1 MSTTA
6 SEEETSSL
14 TGIMSEHEQLMWD
27 MEKDPWLNPNGTGLV
42 LLDKPVDMEHF
53 TARIRHA
60 VAQEPALTQRVK
72 EASTPL
78 GRHSWAPDAD
88 FDLDRHLHHRTL
100 EAPGSERQ
108 LLDLATELYNE
119 PLDRNHALWRFV
131 VIDGLESGQG
141 ALWLYTHHALTD
153 GIGQVEMSSHY
164 YALSP
169 DEPMMEPVDLDA
181 VVAAR
186 VQAHGPTGSG
196 PVLLREAKRAAG
208 EILEDARE
216 VAAEVMMWG
225 ADPRRI
231 SDRLRDLQSALRST
245 ANQLTGSDG
254 RPARGSEL
262 WKHRS
267 AQRHLE
273 YASVD
278 LASLKASARS
288 HGGSINDGFVAV
300 MLEATSE
307 YHELNDAS
315 LDQVRASFVL
325 STRKEDTGLS
335 NDFTPVVVAFSGGSL
350 PWAERI
356 GEVTSRIRVAREDAI
371 ATGGVSA
378 MAGAASSMP
387 GSVITRLAR
396 AHSAS
401 IDFATSNIRGVPF
414 PLYVSDSRVERVI
427 TQGPLA
433 GTPCN
438 ATAMSTD
445 GSFDVGLFTDPAAIT
460 DPALFR
466 ECVQRAFD
474 SLVAT
479 G

>member
-1 MSTTA
+1 
-6 SEEETSSL
+6 
-14 TGIMSEHEQLMWD
+14 MSEHEHLMWE
-27 MEKDPWLNPNGTGLV
+27 MEKAPWLNPNGPGLV
-42 LLDKPVDMEHF
+42 LLDKPINMEHF

-60 VAQEPALTQRVK
+60 IAQEPALTQRVV

-78 GRHSWAPDAD
+78 GRHHWAPDAD

-100 EAPGSERQ
+100 EAPGTERQ
-108 LLDLATELYNE
+108 LMDLATELYNE

-141 ALWLYTHHALTD
+141 ALWLFTHHALSD
-153 GIGQVEMSSHY
+153 GIGQVEMSAHY

-169 DEPMMEPVDLDA
+169 DEPQQPPVDLDA
-181 VVAAR
+181 IIAERVEAHQAA
-186 VQAHGPTGSG
+186 AGST
-196 PVLLREAKRAAG
+196 PSLVREAKHAAS
-208 EILEDARE
+208 EVLDDARE
-216 VAAEVMMWG
+216 AAAEVMMWG
-225 ADPRRI
+225 ADPGRI
-231 SDRLRDLQSALRST
+231 TDRLRDVGSALRST

-254 RPARGSEL
+254 RRAHGSAL
-262 WKHRS
+262 WENRS

-278 LASLKASARS
+278 LAELKTAAKA

-300 MLEATSE
+300 MLEATAE
-307 YHELNDAS
+307 YHQHHGVD
-315 LDQVRASFVL
+315 LDEIRSSFVL
-325 STRKEDTGLS
+325 STRKDNTGLG
-335 NDFTPVVVAFSGGSL
+335 NEFTPVVVAFSGGSL
-350 PWAERI
+350 PWDDRMSEVTERI
-356 GEVTSRIRVAREDAI
+356 AAARADAV

-378 MAGAASSMP
+378 MAGAASAMP
-387 GSVITRLAR
+387 GMVVNKLAR
-396 AHSAS
+396 AHSAT

-414 PLYVSDSRVERVI
+414 ALYVSDSRVQQVI

-460 DPALFR
+460 EPELFR
-466 ECVQRAFD
+466 DCVRRAFA
-474 SLVAT
+474 SLLD